1 MVISYLGLGSN
12 IGERS
17 VLLGQAIALIGQRI
31 GSVTRFSDIVESAPY
46 GFVSDNM
53 FLNMVVAV
61 ETELSPESLLDAT
74 QEIERMLGRV
84 GKTANGHYSDR
95 TIDIDI
101 LLYGDTEYS
110 SPRLTI
116 PHPRIS
122 ERWFVLEPLKQINPE
137 YGRQLS

>member
-17 VLLGQAIALIGQRI
+17 VLLGQAIALIGQKI
-31 GSVTRFSDIVESAPY
+31 GPVVRFSDIVESEPY
-46 GFVSDNM
+46 GFVSNNM

-61 ETELSPESLLDAT
+61 ETELAPEALLDAT

-84 GKTANGHYSDR
+84 EKTVDGKYSDR

-110 SPRLTI
+110 SSRLTI
-116 PHPRIS
+116 PHPHIR
-122 ERWFVLEPLKQINPE
+122 ERRFVLEPLKQINPE